1 MFQGNLLVGEKPFFF
16 HLFYLGLCLLM
27 PVVLIPGPHAI
38 IGIPF
43 LLITVK
49 AKLKYF
55 RQRPILFDFK
65 SLFKFNLAWSHSINE
80 VLISLGEQNIVKGV
94 N

>member
-1 MFQGNLLVGEKPFFF
+1 MFQGNLLLGEKPFFS

-27 PVVLIPGPHAI
+27 PVVLIPGPHSI
-38 IGIPF
+38 IGIPL

-49 AKLKYF
+49 AKLKYS

-65 SLFKFNLAWSHSINE
+65 KLFKFNLAWNHSINE
-80 VLISLGEQNIVKGV
+80 VLISLDEQNIVKGLD
-94 N
+94 